1 MKLCVFPND
10 SILSYYNKGEI
21 KEGYFNPL
29 NFFDEVHVISL
40 FDEEIEE
47 DKVKK
52 IAGNAILKI
61 HKLDKVNLSNY
72 KNYQGKIKSLVS
84 KIKPSLIRAF
94 NPRVQGWLAAK
105 VSKELDIPL
114 VISLHTNY
122 QQQIDVAKKNQSFFR
137 YLKLK
142 YASSKLEKFS
152 LQNCDAV
159 ICVYEFIVPY
169 AKKMGAK
176 NIHVIYNKVD
186 TSKFSNI
193 STKKFSSN
201 IPTILSVGR
210 LIDQKDHSV
219 LIDAVKEIDS
229 KLLIIGDGPNFDPLN
244 SKIEKLGLADKVEI
258 IKKIPNDE
266 LPAYYASCEVYA
278 QPMKDLGGIP
288 IPVLEAMAC
297 GLPVV
302 MSNHSNEYREIID
315 DVVVFAENNGSSFS
329 KAIKEILSNS
339 EYREGLKRKSLNLIN
354 QVSGTKMAEKET
366 TLYKKLIEN
375 KLKLKST

>member
-1 MKLCVFPND
+1 
-10 SILSYYNKGEI
+10 
-21 KEGYFNPL
+21 
-29 NFFDEVHVISL
+29 
-40 FDEEIEE
+40 
-47 DKVKK
+47 
-52 IAGNAILKI
+52 
-61 HKLDKVNLSNY
+61 
-72 KNYQGKIKSLVS
+72 
-84 KIKPSLIRAF
+84 
-94 NPRVQGWLAAK
+94 
-105 VSKELDIPL
+105 
-114 VISLHTNY
+114 
-122 QQQIDVAKKNQSFFR
+122 
-137 YLKLK
+137 
-142 YASSKLEKFS
+142 
-152 LQNCDAV
+152 
-159 ICVYEFIVPY
+159 
-169 AKKMGAK
+169 MGAK

-375 KLKLKST
+375 KLKST